1 MLLRWS
7 HYAVW
12 VSSKRRSSVSL
23 CLMRCLMNMLYSPTN
38 SHVPL
43 SRGFCAHLCL
53 SLCIS
58 CHVHVDKLCKDRRA
72 ALAKAEAAAAA
83 GFWIRIIPRSM
94 RAGWPAGPVL
104 SLAVVLMFLDRL
116 GVPSRSLSLVSERGI
131 SPWEKPIGRAGICAR
146 LGHQIWRMRANDRG
160 MDK

>member
-23 CLMRCLMNMLYSPTN
+23 CLMRCLMNMLNSPTPMFHFPEVFALI
-38 SHVPL
+38 SV
-43 SRGFCAHLCL
+43 C
-53 SLCIS
+53 LCIS

-94 RAGWPAGPVL
+94 RTGRLGLAYL
-104 SLAVVLMFLDRL
+104 SLW
-116 GVPSRSLSLVSERGI
+116 SL
-131 SPWEKPIGRAGICAR
+131 CF
-146 LGHQIWRMRANDRG
+146 
-160 MDK
+160 